1 MVELFL
7 YVPIRLTMYIHE
19 YILVQEDLA
28 LNQQYQWDIFYMEK
42 YMKTTIQK
50 WGNSSGIRIPK
61 SLLQE
66 LHLDNGTEVELERV
80 GDGIMMYPRRPT
92 REETLDLLLERIS
105 PENMHGTELF
115 GEEVGGEAW

>member
-1 MVELFL
+1 M
-7 YVPIRLTMYIHE
+7 
-19 YILVQEDLA
+19 
-28 LNQQYQWDIFYMEK
+28 NQQYQWDIFYMEK

-50 WGNSSGIRIPK
+50 WGNSSGIRLPK
-61 SLLQE
+61 PLLQE

-105 PENMHGTELF
+105 PENMHGPELF
-115 GEEVGGEAW
+115 GDEVGGEAW